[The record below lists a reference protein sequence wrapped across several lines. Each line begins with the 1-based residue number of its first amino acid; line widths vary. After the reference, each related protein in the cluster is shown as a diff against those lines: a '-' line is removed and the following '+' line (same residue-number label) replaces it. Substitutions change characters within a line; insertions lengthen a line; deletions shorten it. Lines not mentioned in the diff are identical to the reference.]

1 VANRSKPSRERVEA
15 YLAAIARNHG
25 NRAAAAREVGEK
37 LNTAKDWLDKIEGW
51 YGIKYEP
58 QKVGAG
64 TIRVRVQA
72 APVPTPAPQPVERT
86 TERPKVRVAASN
98 APMRVLAIGDAHDSP
113 KLPKDRFA
121 WMGRHAAE
129 TRPSH
134 IVQIGDLLTLDS
146 LNSHE
151 SNASLGGKAKPAYLA
166 DMVSGKEALDAFNS
180 QLPTDYAPNRH
191 ITLGNHEQRILRFEA
206 DAPETVGMMRSE
218 LESILSDAGWTWSEY
233 GEFHYLGGVAFVHV
247 PLNRMGKPYGGKN
260 SEQQIANDS
269 VTDTIF
275 GHSHIGRQWRAPKI
289 GPAQHVTV
297 LNLGCAL
304 PEGHIEDYARLST
317 TGWTFGIYDL
327 TIGGGHILSA
337 SFVPMA
343 ELERRY
349 GKP

>member
-1 VANRSKPSRERVEA
+1 MPRNLPPPRHRVEA
-15 YLAAIARNHG
+15 VIFALYRCKG
-25 NRAAAAREVGEK
+25 NKQAAAREAGTTYASVK
-37 LNTAKDWLDKIEGW
+37 YWLANSERW

-58 QKVGAG
+58 EKDAPG
-64 TIRVRVQA
+64 TVRVRVQA
-72 APVPTPAPQPVERT
+72 TPAPQVTERT
-86 TERPKVRVAASN
+86 TERPKVRVAASGK
-98 APMRVLAIGDAHDSP
+98 PMRVLAIGDAHDSP
-113 KLPKDRFA
+113 KLDKERFN

-129 TRPSH
+129 TRPDW

-151 SNASLGGKAKPAYLA
+151 SNASFAGKAKPSYLA
-166 DMVSGKEALDAFNS
+166 DIASGKEALDAFNTA
-180 QLPTDYAPNRH
+180 LPTGYEPRKH
-191 ITLGNHEQRILRFEA
+191 ITLGNHEERVWRWSNE
-206 DAPETVGMMRSE
+206 APETVGMMEVE
-218 LESILSDAGWTWSEY
+218 LTSILEESGWAWSRY
-233 GEFHYLGGVAFVHV
+233 GEFLFLGGVGFVHV
-247 PLNRMGKPYGGKN
+247 PLNRLGKPYGGKN

-304 PEGHIEDYARLST
+304 PDGHIEDYAKMST

-337 SFVPMA
+337 SFIPMA

-349 GKP
+349 GR

>member
-1 VANRSKPSRERVEA
+1 
-15 YLAAIARNHG
+15 
-25 NRAAAAREVGEK
+25 
-37 LNTAKDWLDKIEGW
+37 
-51 YGIKYEP
+51 
-58 QKVGAG
+58 
-64 TIRVRVQA
+64 
-72 APVPTPAPQPVERT
+72 
-86 TERPKVRVAASN
+86 
-98 APMRVLAIGDAHDSP
+98 MRVLAIGDAHDSP

-121 WMGRHAAE
+121 WMGKHAAE

-166 DMVSGKEALDAFNS
+166 DMVSGKEALDAFNT
-180 QLPTDYAPNRH
+180 QLPSDYTPTRH
-191 ITLGNHEQRILRFEA
+191 ITLGNHEQRILRFES

-218 LESILSDAGWTWSEY
+218 LESILSGAGWTWSEY
-233 GEFHYLGGVAFVHV
+233 GDFHYLGGVAFVHV
-247 PLNRMGKPYGGKN
+247 PLNRIGKPYGGKN

-269 VTDTIF
+269 VTDTVL

-304 PEGHIEDYARLST
+304 PDGHIEDYAKMST

-337 SFVPMA
+337 SFIPMA
-343 ELERRY
+343 ELARRY